1 MYIMAIYKL
10 PAVDFPAVSG
20 FEWDAGNS
28 MKGEK
33 HSVGD
38 IEAEQIFVNEPLLVV
53 EDRVHSAAEA
63 RWHAL
68 GHTNEG
74 RLLHVTFTLR
84 AGGTRVRII
93 SARPMHRKERKVY
106 EEASQENP

>member
-1 MYIMAIYKL
+1 MAIYKPTAL
-10 PAVDFPAVSG
+10 EFPAVIG
-20 FEWDAGNS
+20 FDWDAGNS
-28 MKGEK
+28 MKSEK

-38 IEAEQIFVNEPLLVV
+38 IEAEQVFVNEPLLVI
-53 EDRVHSAAEA
+53 EDRAHSVAEP

-84 AGGTRVRII
+84 AGGSRVRII
-93 SARPMHRKERKVY
+93 SARPMHRKERRVY
-106 EEASQENP
+106 EENSQANP